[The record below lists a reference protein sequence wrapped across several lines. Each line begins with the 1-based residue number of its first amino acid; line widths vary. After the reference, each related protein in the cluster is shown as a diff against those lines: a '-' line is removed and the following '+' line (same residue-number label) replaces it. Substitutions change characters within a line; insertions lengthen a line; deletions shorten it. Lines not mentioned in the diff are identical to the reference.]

1 MTINLFF
8 LQYLKLLFYTS
19 THPGSRPLRPVQM
32 SNVFTP
38 LAVRTPFSCLYP
50 SVTIQ
55 RHLFPPS
62 SGSLSLKCCFYD
74 RSWQGV
80 SFERVPDPFSVC
92 LCVSL
97 SLLLW
102 LFLLQSFPA
111 LLHLFYADFIH
122 SFACEHFVSL
132 L

>member
-97 SLLLW
+97 SLSLIVALSSSIVSSTS
-102 LFLLQSFPA
+102 SFV
-111 LLHLFYADFIH
+111 LCRFYPF
-122 SFACEHFVSL
+122 FCM
-132 L
+132 

>member
-97 SLLLW
+97 SLSYCG
-102 LFLLQSFPA
+102 SFFFNRFQHFFICFMLILSI
-111 LLHLFYADFIH
+111 LLHVNIL
-122 SFACEHFVSL
+122 
-132 L
+132 